1 MGQGIEILIVEDSPT
16 QAEQLQHILEQYDYR
31 VEHAADGKQ
40 ALARLRESM
49 PTMVISDIMMPE
61 MNGYQLCQQMKSDE
75 RLKNIPVVL
84 LTSLSD
90 PVDIVRG
97 MECGADNFLTKPY
110 DEQMLLSRI
119 QYILLNR
126 ELRRSGRTQM
136 GMEIIL
142 SGKKFTVTTERQQIL
157 DLLITTYETAVQKNL
172 ELIEAQ
178 EELRA
183 LNESLEERVE
193 ERTAALMAEIAE
205 RKRTEEAL
213 RASEE
218 QVRLLVEGVS
228 DYAIFM
234 LDPEGRI
241 VSWNAGAGRIKGYT
255 EEEIIG
261 QHISTCFTPEDV
273 ARGVPEMALRTAAAE
288 GRYEYECWLVRKD
301 GSRFLGN
308 QIITVLR
315 DQAGGLRGFADVTRD
330 ITERSRVE
338 VALRLSEE
346 RYRLLFE
353 RNPQPMWV
361 FDLETLAFLEV
372 NEAAT
377 RHYGYSRE
385 EFLAMTLKDIR
396 PPEEVQKLLARLTV
410 GAPRYEEAGVW
421 KHKRKD
427 GTIIEVE
434 ITAHDLTFYG
444 RPAQMVLAYDV
455 TERRAL
461 EEQLRQSQKL
471 ESVGQL
477 AGGIAHDFN
486 NLLTVISGYSD
497 LLLRGAKD
505 EGQRQ
510 KIDEVKKAAER
521 AASLTRQLLAFSRKQ
536 VLEPKVID
544 LNDVVAEADKMLRRL
559 IGEDIHLVTMCDP
572 GLWRVKAD
580 PGQLLQVTINLAV
593 NARDA
598 MPRGGKLTIETR
610 NVELDEAYVREHVA
624 VIPGPYVMLAVSDTG
639 VGMDA
644 ETQRQIFEPFFTTKE
659 VGRGTGLGLSMVYGV
674 VKQSGGNIWVYS
686 EPGKGTTFKIYLPR
700 VDDAGEKVQAD
711 AATHAQLR
719 GTETVLL
726 VEDEGMVR
734 TLLRDILGAEGYT
747 VLAAAGGQEALEIC
761 KRHEGPIH
769 LILTDVVMPGMS
781 GRELV
786 ARLSETCRD
795 LKVLY
800 ISGYTDDAIV
810 HHGVLDEGTNFLQK
824 PFTPDA
830 VLRKVREVLDSG
842 K

>member
-16 QAEQLQHILEQYDYR
+16 QAEQLQHILELHDYQ
-31 VEHAADGKQ
+31 VTHAADGKQ
-40 ALARLRESM
+40 ALALLRECT

-61 MNGYQLCQQMKSDE
+61 MNGYQLCQQIKSDE

-136 GMEIIL
+136 GMEIII

-172 ELIEAQ
+172 ELLEAQ

-193 ERTAALMAEIAE
+193 ERTAALVAEIAE
-205 RKRTEEAL
+205 RRRTEEAL
-213 RASEE
+213 RKSEE

-234 LDPEGRI
+234 LNPEGRI
-241 VSWNAGAGRIKGYT
+241 VSWNAGAGRIKGYS

-261 QHISTCFTPEDV
+261 QHISICFTPEDV
-273 ARGVPEMALRTAAAE
+273 AQGVPEKALRTAATE

-308 QIITVLR
+308 KIITALR
-315 DQAGGLRGFADVTRD
+315 DQTGGLRGFADVTRD

-338 VALRLSEE
+338 EALRHSEE
-346 RYRLLFE
+346 RYRLLFA

-372 NEAAT
+372 NEAAIH
-377 RHYGYSRE
+377 HYGYSRE
-385 EFLAMTLKDIR
+385 EFLAMTIKDIR
-396 PPEEVQKLLARLTV
+396 PPEEIPTLLANISAR
-410 GAPRYEEAGVW
+410 APQYEEAGVW

-434 ITAHDLTFYG
+434 ITSHELTFNG
-444 RPAQMVLAYDV
+444 RPAQIVLAYDV
-455 TERRAL
+455 TERRTL
-461 EEQLRQSQKL
+461 EAQFRQSQKL

-505 EGQRQ
+505 ESQRQ

-544 LNDVVAEADKMLRRL
+544 LNDVVAEADNLLRRL
-559 IGEDIHLVTMCDP
+559 IGEDIHLTVMSDP

-580 PGQLLQVTINLAV
+580 PGQLSQVIINLAV

-610 NVELDEAYVREHVA
+610 NVELDEAYARQHGAVR
-624 VIPGPYVMLAVSDTG
+624 PGPYVMLAVSDTG

-659 VGRGTGLGLSMVYGV
+659 VGKGTGLGLSMVYGV

-686 EPGKGTTFKIYLPR
+686 EPGRGTTFKIYLPR
-700 VDDAGEKVQAD
+700 VDDRGEKVQA
-711 AATHAQLR
+711 AAPPALPP
-719 GTETVLL
+719 GTETILL

-734 TLLRDILGAEGYT
+734 MLLRDILVAEGYT
-747 VLAAAGGQEALEIC
+747 VLAASGGPEALQIC
-761 KRHEGPIH
+761 GRHEGSIH
-769 LILTDVVMPGMS
+769 LIVTDVVMPGMS

-842 K
+842 M